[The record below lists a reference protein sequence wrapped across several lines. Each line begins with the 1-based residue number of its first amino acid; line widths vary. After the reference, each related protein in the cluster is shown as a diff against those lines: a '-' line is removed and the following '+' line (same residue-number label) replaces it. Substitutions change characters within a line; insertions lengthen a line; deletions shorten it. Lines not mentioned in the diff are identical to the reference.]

1 MSKKPIDLTQGSIT
15 RSLFSMAVPTML
27 GMSFQMIYDLV
38 DLFWIGMI
46 SSEAIAGVTVFTA
59 LFWVVEF
66 LNAIIGQSS
75 ISLISQNHSRK
86 NVLATNT
93 SIEQTITF
101 KFLVAFVAACCVAL
115 IMRPMINI
123 FSDDLTVRQSAIDYG
138 YIRLF
143 FLPIM
148 FSSYSVNTALRCI
161 GDAKT
166 PMKIMLL
173 ASVVNI
179 VLDPILIFETVP
191 FTSIPGMGLG
201 VFGAAIATIIAQSL
215 AFVVGF
221 AYLFSGRAG
230 VKPTLRGL
238 FRLHWPT
245 DRKLLTIGLPTGLEV
260 LMRNLSGVVVLHFIS
275 LYGTAALAAGGIGSR
290 ILGVAF
296 VPLWGLNMGAST
308 IVGQSLGVDDVD
320 RAIKTGKISGL
331 FGTVFMATFALL
343 CFVLGERLI
352 GIFDSTPEIMEM
364 GASLLR
370 IVAIALVPLG
380 FTFGLAACF
389 GGSGY
394 NSPFAVASLLS
405 RWAIQMPLL
414 LLFVYGFQL
423 PVLWVWV
430 SYMISDLAEAGVLY
444 SYYIKGKWKTRRV
457 YTDVLP

>member
-1 MSKKPIDLTQGSIT
+1 MARQPLDLTQGSIT
-15 RSLFSMAVPTML
+15 KSLFAMAVPTML

-86 NVLATNT
+86 DARATHT

-101 KFLVAFVAACCVAL
+101 KFFVALIAACCIAFF
-115 IMRPMINI
+115 MRPMVNL
-123 FSDDLTVRQSAIDYG
+123 FSDDPVVRQSAMDYG

-161 GDAKT
+161 GDART
-166 PMKIMLL
+166 PMKIMLI
-173 ASVVNI
+173 ASVANI
-179 VLDPILIFETVP
+179 ILDPILIFDTVP
-191 FTSIPGMGLG
+191 FIHIPGFGLG
-201 VFGAAIATIIAQSL
+201 VFGAAVATIISQSL
-215 AFVVGF
+215 AFVIGF
-221 AYLFSGRAG
+221 VYLFRGKAG
-230 VKPTLRGL
+230 VQPKIRGL

-275 LYGTAALAAGGIGSR
+275 IYGTAALAAGGIGSR
-290 ILGVAF
+290 IFSVAF
-296 VPLWGLNMGAST
+296 VPLWGLSMGAST
-308 IVGQSLGVDDVD
+308 IVGQSLGVDDVQ
-320 RAIKTGKISGL
+320 RAIKTGKITGL
-331 FGTVFMATFALL
+331 FGTIFMASFAFV
-343 CFVLGERLI
+343 CFIFGHQLI
-352 GIFDSTPEIMEM
+352 GIFDSTPEIMQM
-364 GASLLR
+364 GADLLR

-380 FTFGLAACF
+380 FTFGLASCF

-394 NSPFAVASLLS
+394 NSPFAISSLFS
-405 RWAIQMPLL
+405 RWIIQFPVLV
-414 LLFVYGFQL
+414 LFVHVLKL
-423 PVLWVWV
+423 PVIWVWV
-430 SYMISDLAEAGVLY
+430 SYMMADLAEAGILY
-444 SYYIKGKWKTRRV
+444 GYYLKGKWKTRRV
-457 YTDVLP
+457 Y